1 MFCFCRLLLW
11 TCTVRLRIMSSFLMI
26 YYFSFWTEL
35 SSAIF
40 SNLSFVRYSFS
51 LLISSWPPAN
61 YYTNDR
67 RIGSCGRYIYW
78 FSIKLGIL
86 FLLGS
91 LHHALNLG
99 LIWMLLSIGWVV
111 SCCWLLPSTIQALL
125 QRWLTALI
133 EVIQYSWLTL
143 IFIYSKPRIILSNS
157 LIFILFSF
165 LYYFQNEAEL
175 FC

>member
-1 MFCFCRLLLW
+1 MCRILPSDAMFCFCRLLLW

-40 SNLSFVRYSFS
+40 SNLSFVHYSFS

-91 LHHALNLG
+91 TSRSEPWSYFDATEYRLG
-99 LIWMLLSIGWVV
+99 CELLLIAAKYYTS
-111 SCCWLLPSTIQALL
+111 SPYE
-125 QRWLTALI
+125 RWLTALNR
-133 EVIQYSWLTL
+133 SDS
-143 IFIYSKPRIILSNS
+143 IFMIDFNIY
-157 LIFILFSF
+157 IF
-165 LYYFQNEAEL
+165 
-175 FC
+175 